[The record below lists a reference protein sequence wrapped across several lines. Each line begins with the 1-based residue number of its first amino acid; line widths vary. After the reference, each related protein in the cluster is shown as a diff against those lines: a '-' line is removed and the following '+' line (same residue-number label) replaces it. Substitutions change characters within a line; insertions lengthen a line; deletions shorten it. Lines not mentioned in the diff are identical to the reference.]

1 MVVNEK
7 TQINILSMSKNIEN
21 IILATENL
29 TIGYPHKKANFEVQ
43 KNLNLNLKSGTLTCI
58 LGNNGIG
65 KSTLLRTIAG
75 MQKALSGDVFIHKK
89 NSINY
94 SPVSLSK
101 HISLVLTEALPPSN
115 LSVYELVAL
124 GRQPYTNWLG
134 KLTDLDKEIIAK
146 ALKQTQVTTLA
157 PKKIHELSDG
167 QKQRVMIARALAQ
180 NTDII
185 ILDEPTVH
193 LDIHH
198 KIAILKLLN
207 NISKTLNKSILI
219 ATHEVNFALQLA
231 DELWLM
237 YPDKCIIGPP
247 KSLIKNNTL
256 QELFKSNL
264 IKFDENSRH
273 FNIVNT

>member
-1 MVVNEK
+1 MKE
-7 TQINILSMSKNIEN
+7 QSKN
-21 IILATENL
+21 IILATQHLN
-29 TIGYPHKKANFEVQ
+29 IGYHNKRGNFVVQ
-43 KNLNLNLKSGTLTCI
+43 KDLNLNLKSGTLTCI

-65 KSTLLRTIAG
+65 KSTLLRTLAG
-75 MQKALSGDVFIHKK
+75 MQPALAGTVHIHNK
-89 NSINY
+89 NSKDY
-94 SPVSLSK
+94 SPNDLSK
-101 HISLVLTEALPPSN
+101 YISLVLTEVLPPSN

-134 KLTDLDKEIIAK
+134 TLTTKDKEIVEK
-146 ALKQTQVTTLA
+146 SLQQTQVSEISL
-157 PKKIHELSDG
+157 KKLYELSDG

-198 KIAILKLLN
+198 KIAVLKLLK
-207 NISKTLNKSILI
+207 NICKNLNKSILM

-237 YPDKCIIGPP
+237 YPNKCVIGPP
-247 KSLIKNNTL
+247 KSLINNKTL
-256 QELFKSNL
+256 QELFKSDL
-264 IKFDENSRH
+264 IEFDTNSQH
-273 FNIVNT
+273 FNIVNS

>member
-7 TQINILSMSKNIEN
+7 TQINILGMSKNIEN

-29 TIGYPHKKANFEVQ
+29 TVGYPHKKANFEVQ

-58 LGNNGIG
+58 LGNNGVG

-89 NSINY
+89 NSKNY

-134 KLTDLDKEIIAK
+134 KLTVIDKEIIAK
-146 ALKQTQVTTLA
+146 SLKQTQVTALA
-157 PKKIHELSDG
+157 SKKIHELSDG

>member
-7 TQINILSMSKNIEN
+7 TQINILSMAKNIEN

-89 NSINY
+89 NSKNY

>member
-1 MVVNEK
+1 
-7 TQINILSMSKNIEN
+7 
-21 IILATENL
+21 
-29 TIGYPHKKANFEVQ
+29 
-43 KNLNLNLKSGTLTCI
+43 
-58 LGNNGIG
+58 
-65 KSTLLRTIAG
+65 
-75 MQKALSGDVFIHKK
+75 
-89 NSINY
+89 
-94 SPVSLSK
+94 
-101 HISLVLTEALPPSN
+101 
-115 LSVYELVAL
+115 
-124 GRQPYTNWLG
+124 
-134 KLTDLDKEIIAK
+134 
-146 ALKQTQVTTLA
+146 
-157 PKKIHELSDG
+157 
-167 QKQRVMIARALAQ
+167 MIARALAQ

-256 QELFKSNL
+256 QELLNL
-264 IKFDENSRH
+264 
-273 FNIVNT
+273 T